1 MYITDD
7 EAKRWKNAKKRRLLA
22 FPIIILILIFV
33 FLWWIMFLYGYF
45 SGVEFLRNLGL
56 YILIP
61 TVIIWWIY
69 MTYLEEKDKEDSEAF
84 KKQLEKEEED
94 YKKRLKKK
102 R

>member
-7 EAKRWKNAKKRRLLA
+7 EAKRWKNAKKRRFLA
-22 FPIIILILIFV
+22 FPILILILIFC
-33 FLWWIMFLYGYF
+33 FLGWIIFLYGYF

-56 YILIP
+56 LILIP

-69 MTYLEEKDKEDSEAF
+69 TTYLEEKDKKDSEALQ
-84 KKQLEKEEED
+84 KELEKEEED
-94 YKKRLKKK
+94 YKKRLKKQ